1 MSFFRPRTALA
12 GLTLLGAASVFTPAA
27 TVSATA
33 MPASVKTILTSGDL
47 YVNNIRSFF
56 FCVTKSCKANH
67 ATLQKS
73 AYDGVVA
80 LIAEVKAAVK
90 ANVGAPYLKTIGQ
103 MSQDVTLLATAYN
116 AAAKDKTVQLLA
128 ADEGAIYYTT
138 AQIATE
144 TYLLNVEAGKTKLTF
159 RGWNVGDSATL
170 YAVQVDSQALAAK
183 NVTANDG
190 AFASYCL
197 EGDAQELLRHA
208 DGPSSK
214 YNALITTFA
223 NNQLAVS
230 KSEILILEGKK
241 APLTVKQISQRT
253 SVLSQEFKAIVTLQ
267 TALDKA

>member
-12 GLTLLGAASVFTPAA
+12 GLTLLGAVSIFAPATTASAA
-27 TVSATA
+27 SLPPT
-33 MPASVKTILTSGDL
+33 VKTILASGDL

-56 FCVTKSCKANH
+56 FCVTASCKANH

-80 LIAEVKAAVK
+80 LLAEVKAAVK
-90 ANVGAPYLKTIGQ
+90 AKVGAPYLTQIGK

-144 TYLLNVEAGKTKLTF
+144 TYLLNVAAGKTKLTF
-159 RGWNVGDSATL
+159 RGWVVGDSATL
-170 YAVQVDSQALAAK
+170 YAVQVDSQTLAAK
-183 NVTANDG
+183 NVTATDG

-197 EGDAQELLRHA
+197 EGDAQELLRHV
-208 DGPSSK
+208 DGPSAA
-214 YNALITTFA
+214 YNALVTTFA

-241 APLTVKQISQRT
+241 APLTVKDISKRT
-253 SVLSQEFKAIVTLQ
+253 GVLAQEFKAIVTLQ
-267 TALDKA
+267 TSLDKA